1 MGEVTEF
8 RTSIRLSISQ
18 IASEFGMSRN
28 TVSARIAA
36 LGLSPDGKRGGY
48 PVYRLRDV
56 VRIAAQ
62 VEHTQAP
69 GAADFDPAQLRPS
82 ERRAWYQSE
91 NERLKF
97 ETDCRHL
104 VPEIEVASEFAALAK
119 AITQSLE
126 TLPDRA
132 ERDTRCSPEVVEYL
146 IAEVRTMRN
155 EIAQRVEGLS
165 DQDPDDVRVSG

>member
-8 RTSIRLSISQ
+8 RTTVRLSISQ

-36 LGLSPDGKRGGY
+36 LGLIPDGKRGGY

-56 VRIAAQ
+56 ARIAAT
-62 VEHTQAP
+62 EAAPAP
-69 GAADFDPAQLRPS
+69 GADDFNPMTLDPMK
-82 ERRAWYQSE
+82 RRAWFQSE

-104 VPEIEVASEFAALAK
+104 VPDIEVAEEFAGLAK
-119 AITQSLE
+119 AVTQSLE

-132 ERDTRCSPEVVEYL
+132 ERDTRCGPEVVEYL
-146 IAEVRTMRN
+146 IEQVRLLRN
-155 EIAQRVEGLS
+155 EIARRVEGLTG
-165 DQDPDDVRVSG
+165 DEQDDARVGS